1 MEGAAA
7 AGGSGTSSV
16 TPVVPIWPRT
26 LHRYNANLPSSY
38 RAGVL
43 TEQVRLLGG
52 IRALASSLLQSAT
65 TGPPAEAGVANCEF
79 YHRAVER
86 DLAALEKG
94 VARYLDL
101 KYLLPPPD
109 YPLLV
114 RIFLQGIFTAGLDL
128 GLRAKLSRITVR
140 LIYRADCVL
149 PFVLP
154 WRRIVVALRAV
165 HLDAADGTPYIGKDV
180 RDAHCRNLINL
191 LRCVRFGVSASSD
204 GTTADATAASTD
216 VQEIWAEL
224 TGGIDVSTAES
235 TFLPLL
241 LLSHILPTRGDA
253 WSGWVEPGAA
263 LWATLDM
270 SSEWDAVWLSLFSR
284 LARHQPAAI
293 DWTAYLPLV
302 YDRILPCLQ
311 LPLGYAAP
319 QSPVER
325 RCPSHLSFLFSGKA
339 TVSAACFAI
348 HALSPARPAA
358 MEYLSRLLETA
369 RLYFHPSNGGRWTT
383 YLTSFLGHLTG
394 HLVSRLLGERAATQ
408 AGEMGRV
415 VGTRL
420 QAAVAPAEH
429 RLTEADVTALRD
441 ILLPLIHQGMLAKS
455 TYLAIQAA
463 QSARDFAV
471 LTPGEVLPP
480 FMDLAAESLD
490 SVSMP
495 HRTAAGLKLLATLSP
510 VFLDVRFFPPGLTA
524 LTNALDLTLPGIDPN
539 DPGKTEA
546 TLRFIAVA
554 TSRVQSIL
562 TGDETGD
569 GAVGEELAR
578 ARVSLAAYLEDYV
591 HRLLDR
597 LFSLLMTLEE
607 PTKKGRR
614 ATSSSAPTLS
624 NFVFAVTMQ
633 NLFAALPP
641 AVALDAA
648 RKVARHVAAAAQSH
662 ARKYYGALIR
672 SSAAAA
678 ACALTGHRR
687 RDDTFPAAGDTIA
700 ADIFVPLLLRDVLE
714 LDGSSSGAGGALMTD
729 GAQPQSWKLSP
740 LSEDETVWRV
750 RMLAQTVR
758 TVGPLRP
765 EQLAQLRALAALVSH
780 RMECS
785 RSLYKAGG
793 RLIRGLLEGLCATE
807 VAFSPKNVPV
817 DGRSMADVSNGG
829 DGINSCSDS
838 LRVYAAYNFDWQQPS
853 PADWEAATQILD
865 DTLTDAEAL
874 IYGLPRRD
882 LGGGGTTGNA
892 PRPHVTS
899 ATALSSVVVNRES
912 LFRAL
917 RMIHAAQR
925 GGRWLLAGGVAD
937 DVVAAQKRVDSAV
950 AALAGASANDDYD
963 AVLAASGHEI
973 SVEDARAVLRAPIVA
988 GVGGE
993 QSISTGA
1000 AAIAGID
1007 VARRLW
1013 VRAYGLVLLVIAAV
1027 VRSRPDDGAL
1037 LYRCMEPVELANEPF
1052 RRGAGPAR
1060 HSTLAARG
1068 YKSAYHPVM
1077 SALRPFGAEGGVGR
1091 LMPRFIAK
1099 MRIDALHEYR
1109 VSLSGRAGGGGG
1121 AACDAVFDGVLHALC
1136 DLAVNDFPLVRS
1148 EARGVLTRALRV
1160 ASHPARRNVI
1170 DKMLRVLQASSEG
1183 PITGVLA
1190 PIPIE
1195 HVIKQV
1201 AADPVCSF
1209 VRPGDGDVAVKPS
1222 SIGVKPTSV
1231 GGDAPAVNDEGAS
1244 ATGAF
1249 SASGTQAMEASPATS
1264 AQKAGADKK
1273 AEVSY
1278 EQMMGAA
1285 DVLRSRAVSPLV
1297 MREWSFFAP
1306 AGKAVLAALLAAE
1319 RPDAAAVVGG
1329 LFAKLAMLVRP
1340 LTLEDFALHPADF
1353 LSPAV
1358 GDASFGDDVHMFT
1371 GAPSADPDV
1380 LALETFTDYTHFLLG
1395 LSKSGSTGVDVRAK
1409 PSDQLLPAGAAG
1421 SFRNVET
1428 VEDATSSVPI
1438 ASVAASSAVTVSAGN
1453 ASGESSSLMVHE
1465 ARLTTSTVSVGPNAA
1480 PPSNAVGVLEAAA
1493 VSRSVVENKSA
1504 SDAHWRLQSLVASTL
1519 YMGLRGERVTDPAV
1533 ARLFAYGMVSD
1544 VVMLRQIA
1552 CHAVALILALHVKR
1566 SAAFSIVQAG
1576 EQAGARSASV
1586 LVSPLAD
1593 LAGRGDNGALEA
1605 DAAEVEAVMSQP
1617 DFARKL
1623 VHTLALDHSDE
1634 GGAGGRDRGHCLSL
1648 LSLSRYVDGDLCWSM
1663 TGGPPWPSS
1672 WMLRSRDGVSL
1683 ARVRLYEGLMRVF
1696 GVSALDAFA
1705 SVVDA
1710 LLPAD
1715 GSNGDG
1721 IVGVTAENV
1730 RLVAAEVV
1738 AGMSRGLRYIDTPS
1752 PAEAD
1757 DPEEPSVPVVRR
1769 GRLASTADVERVAE
1783 WAWLLLERFSGPDG
1797 VDNGGTFIRL
1807 LASSARGRLGRIVNL
1822 RLADRILPS
1831 TGGLSDGGETSL
1843 LDQSAVAHVQ
1853 ARRLRYAHALV
1864 ADAPPDSRSAL
1875 VARYVSAVAL
1885 GLTTADSFGHPLK
1898 TVREEV
1904 ARCMGMASS
1913 FSRPECRDVLI
1924 AAVGRLVER
1933 LMEQQQIIN
1942 AAEAETGSGNAGEVA
1957 DVEMADAE
1965 PTAAASASKG
1975 LSQSEIVDSGKS
1987 STQETLKK
1995 QRSREGETLSR
2006 WVALVQ
2012 WNGESHAFGPILG
2025 SLLPALFDSVDDGDQ
2040 DRVDH
2045 ARQALSLAA
2054 QARLDDDD
2062 LSRVI
2067 AVCVATAKST
2077 KWRVRGSVLPYL
2089 QVVGFTRLFVGR
2101 EVDMRSLLD
2110 AVVALLSDEQLD
2122 VREAAAHTLVPL
2134 LRDAP
2139 ASAVEVLRASFLNR
2153 AKRSRKR
2160 VLRLRKLV
2168 RAERLAANPAVGG
2181 GSSSSAVG
2189 DAGGSSG
2196 LVAAAPSS
2204 GPADLAAALVVQHG
2218 AVLGLGALLLSS
2230 PYAVPS
2236 WMPPVLLALTQCI
2249 DDMPPVSTTAR
2260 KLFADFWRTHRDEW
2274 AAQREAFTADE
2285 LEQVS
2290 ELLIS
2295 PSYYA

>member
-1 MEGAAA
+1 M
-7 AGGSGTSSV
+7 
-16 TPVVPIWPRT
+16 
-26 LHRYNANLPSSY
+26 
-38 RAGVL
+38 L

-52 IRALASSLLQSAT
+52 IRSLTSYLLQSAT
-65 TGPPAEAGVANCEF
+65 SGPPAEAGAANCEF

-109 YPLLV
+109 YPILV
-114 RIFLQGIFTAGLDL
+114 QVFLQGIFTAGLDL

-191 LRCVRFGVSASSD
+191 LRCVRLGVAASGD
-204 GTTADATAASTD
+204 GEAGDGSAASTV
-216 VQEIWAEL
+216 VQEIWTEL
-224 TGGIDVSTAES
+224 TDGVDISAAES
-235 TFLPLL
+235 TFLPIL
-241 LLSHILPTRGDA
+241 LLSHVLPTRGDA
-253 WSGWVEPGAA
+253 WAGWVQSGAA
-263 LWATLDM
+263 LWAKLDM

-284 LARHQPAAI
+284 LARHQPAVI
-293 DWTAYLPLV
+293 DWTDYLPLV

-383 YLTSFLGHLTG
+383 YLTSFLGHLTS

-408 AGEMGRV
+408 AGQMDRV

-420 QAAVAPAEH
+420 QSAVAPAEH
-429 RLTEADVTALRD
+429 RLTEADVAALRD

-455 TYLAIQAA
+455 PYLAIQAA

-471 LTPGEVLPP
+471 LTPGEVLPS
-480 FMDLAAESLD
+480 FLDLAAESLD

-554 TSRVQSIL
+554 TSRIQSIL

-569 GAVGEELAR
+569 GVEGEELVR
-578 ARVSLAAYLEDYV
+578 GRVSLAAYLEDYV

-662 ARKYYGALIR
+662 ARKYYGALMR

-678 ACALTGHRR
+678 ASALSGHRR
-687 RDDTFPAAGDTIA
+687 RDGSFPAAADTIA

-714 LDGSSSGAGGALMTD
+714 LDDSPSRATEVTMTD
-729 GAQPQSWKLSP
+729 GTRPQSWKLSP

-758 TVGPLRP
+758 TVGPLRSQ
-765 EQLAQLRALAALVSH
+765 QLAQLRALAALVSH

-807 VAFSPKNVPV
+807 VAFSPKNDRVGGSSIAGDSS
-817 DGRSMADVSNGG
+817 DGSGVNTV
-829 DGINSCSDS
+829 SDS
-838 LRVYAAYNFDWQQPS
+838 LRVYASYNFDWQQPS
-853 PADWEAATQILD
+853 PADWEAATHIVD

-874 IYGLPRRD
+874 IFGLPRRD
-882 LGGGGTTGNA
+882 PGSGDTTGDVRS
-892 PRPHVTS
+892 PRVAS
-899 ATALSSVVVNRES
+899 AAALSSVVVNRES

-925 GGRWLLAGGVAD
+925 GGRWLLAGGLAD
-937 DVVAAQKRVDSAV
+937 DVVAAQQRVDRAV
-950 AALAGASANDDYD
+950 AALVRASATDDYD
-963 AVLAASGHEI
+963 AVLAAAGREI
-973 SVEDARAVLRAPIVA
+973 SVEDARVVLRAPIVA

-993 QSISTGA
+993 QSPSTSVA
-1000 AAIAGID
+1000 TIAGID

-1027 VRSRPDDGAL
+1027 MRSRPDDGAL
-1037 LYRCMEPVELANEPF
+1037 LYRCMEPIELANEPF

-1060 HSTLAARG
+1060 HSTLAAQG
-1068 YKSAYHPVM
+1068 YKSAYVPVM
-1077 SALRPFGAEGGVGR
+1077 SSLRPFGAEGGVGR
-1091 LMPRFIAK
+1091 LMPRFIVK

-1148 EARGVLTRALRV
+1148 EARGALTRALRV
-1160 ASHPARRNVI
+1160 ASHPARRHVI
-1170 DKMLRVLQASSEG
+1170 DKMLRVLQASSQG

-1190 PIPIE
+1190 PIPME
-1195 HVIKQV
+1195 HVIQQV
-1201 AADPVCSF
+1201 AADRVCNF
-1209 VRPGDGDVAVKPS
+1209 LRPSDDDGILSAS
-1222 SIGVKPTSV
+1222 TV
-1231 GGDAPAVNDEGAS
+1231 GAKLASAGGEAPAGIDEGSS
-1244 ATGAF
+1244 AAGALSGGGS
-1249 SASGTQAMEASPATS
+1249 SAMDASPATS
-1264 AQKAGADKK
+1264 AQPAGADKK
-1273 AEVSY
+1273 TEVSY

-1297 MREWSFFAP
+1297 MREWGFFAP

-1340 LTLEDFALHPADF
+1340 LTLVDFALRPADF
-1353 LSPAV
+1353 LSPTAWDV
-1358 GDASFGDDVHMFT
+1358 SFGDDVRMFL
-1371 GAPSADPDV
+1371 GAPSAEPDV
-1380 LALETFTDYTHFLLG
+1380 SALHTFTDYTHFLLG

-1409 PSDQLLPAGAAG
+1409 PSGQVIPADTAG
-1421 SFRNVET
+1421 SFRPMET

-1438 ASVAASSAVTVSAGN
+1438 APVAASSAVTVSAGD
-1453 ASGESSSLMVHE
+1453 ASGQPSSLLVRE
-1465 ARLTTSTVSVGPNAA
+1465 ARLTTSTVSVGPDSA
-1480 PPSNAVGVLEAAA
+1480 PRSSAIGVIEPAA
-1493 VSRSVVENKSA
+1493 VSRTVVENKSA

-1519 YMGLRGERVTDPAV
+1519 YMGLRGERVTEPAV

-1552 CHAVALILALHVKR
+1552 CHAIALILALHVKR
-1566 SAAFSIVQAG
+1566 AAACAIVQAG
-1576 EQAGARSASV
+1576 GQEGVGNASV
-1586 LVSPLAD
+1586 LVSPLVGR
-1593 LAGRGDNGALEA
+1593 AGRVENGTLEA
-1605 DAAEVEAVMSQP
+1605 DAAEVEAVLLQP
-1617 DFARKL
+1617 DFTRKL

-1696 GVSALDAFA
+1696 GVTALDAFA
-1705 SVVDA
+1705 SVMDA
-1710 LLPAD
+1710 LLPTD
-1715 GSNGDG
+1715 GSLGDG

-1738 AGMSRGLRYIDTPS
+1738 AGMSRGLRYVDALS
-1752 PAEAD
+1752 PAEAE
-1757 DPEEPSVPVVRR
+1757 DPEEPAVPLERR
-1769 GRLASTADVERVAE
+1769 GRLASEADMERVAD

-1807 LASSARGRLGRIVNL
+1807 IASSARGRLGRLVNL
-1822 RLADRILPS
+1822 RLSDRILPA
-1831 TGGLSDGGETSL
+1831 TGGLSDGGDASL

-1864 ADAPPDSRSAL
+1864 ADAPPASQSAL
-1875 VARYVSAVAL
+1875 VLRYVTAVAV

-1913 FSRPECRDVLI
+1913 FCRSECRDVLS
-1924 AAVGRLVER
+1924 AAVDRLVQR
-1933 LMEQQQIIN
+1933 LVDQQKLIN
-1942 AAEAETGSGNAGEVA
+1942 AAEVGASPGDSGEGA
-1957 DVEMADAE
+1957 DVEMTDAE
-1965 PTAAASASKG
+1965 PTAAVSASKE
-1975 LSQSEIVDSGKS
+1975 LSLGTSVDSEKS
-1987 STQETLKK
+1987 AQDTRKK

-2025 SLLPALFDSVDDGDQ
+2025 TVLPVLFDSVDDGDQ

-2101 EVDMRSLLD
+2101 EVDMRSVLD

-2139 ASAVEVLRASFLNR
+2139 PAAVVALRASFLDR

-2168 RAERLAANPAVGG
+2168 RAERAAAIAASG
-2181 GSSSSAVG
+2181 GSSGSSAIG
-2189 DAGGSSG
+2189 DAGGNDG
-2196 LVAAAPSS
+2196 VTAAAPST

-2230 PYAVPS
+2230 PYAVPA

-2274 AAQREAFTADE
+2274 SAQREAFTADE

>member
-1 MEGAAA
+1 M
-7 AGGSGTSSV
+7 
-16 TPVVPIWPRT
+16 
-26 LHRYNANLPSSY
+26 
-38 RAGVL
+38 L

-52 IRALASSLLQSAT
+52 IRSLASYLLQSAT
-65 TGPPAEAGVANCEF
+65 TGPPAEAGAANGEF

-109 YPLLV
+109 YPMLV
-114 RIFLQGIFTAGLDL
+114 RVFLQGIFTAGLDL
-128 GLRAKLSRITVR
+128 GLRAKLSRVTVR
-140 LIYRADCVL
+140 LVYRADCVL
-149 PFVLP
+149 PFALP

-191 LRCVRFGVSASSD
+191 LRCVRTGVSAS
-204 GTTADATAASTD
+204 GGGAAPDAAAASTA
-216 VQEIWAEL
+216 VQELWAEL

-235 TFLPLL
+235 TFLPVL
-241 LLSHILPTRGDA
+241 LLSHVLPTRGDA
-253 WSGWVEPGAA
+253 WSGWVQPGAA
-263 LWATLDM
+263 LWAALDM

-293 DWTAYLPLV
+293 DWTDYLPLV

-383 YLTSFLGHLTG
+383 YLTSFLGHLTS
-394 HLVSRLLGERAATQ
+394 HLVSRLLGERAATR
-408 AGEMGRV
+408 AGQMDRV

-420 QAAVAPAEH
+420 RVAVAPAEH

-455 TYLAIQAA
+455 AYLAIQAA

-480 FMDLAAESLD
+480 FLNLAAESLD

-554 TSRVQSIL
+554 ASRVQSIL

-569 GAVGEELAR
+569 GAEGEELAR
-578 ARVSLAAYLEDYV
+578 SRVSLAAYLEDYV

-614 ATSSSAPTLS
+614 ASSSSAPTLS

-678 ACALTGHRR
+678 ASALSGHRR
-687 RDDTFPAAGDTIA
+687 RDSTFPAATDTIA

-714 LDGSSSGAGGALMTD
+714 LDGSPSGVGDALMTD
-729 GAQPQSWKLSP
+729 GARPQSCKLSP

-765 EQLAQLRALAALVSH
+765 QQLAQLRALAALVSH
-780 RMECS
+780 RTECS
-785 RSLYKAGG
+785 RSLYKSGG

-807 VAFSPKNVPV
+807 VAFSPKNVRV
-817 DGRSMADVSNGG
+817 DGRSMADDSKDGN
-829 DGINSCSDS
+829 GINSCNDS
-838 LRVYAAYNFDWQQPS
+838 LCVYAAYNFDWQQPS
-853 PADWEAATQILD
+853 PADWEAATQIVD

-882 LGGGGTTGNA
+882 LGSGGTTGDA
-892 PRPHVTS
+892 PSPRVTS
-899 ATALSSVVVNRES
+899 AAALSSVVVNRES

-925 GGRWLLAGGVAD
+925 GGRWLLAGGLAD
-937 DVVAAQKRVDSAV
+937 DVVAAQERVDSAV
-950 AALAGASANDDYD
+950 AALAGASATDDYD
-963 AVLAASGHEI
+963 AVLAAAGRDI

-993 QSISTGA
+993 QSPSTGA
-1000 AAIAGID
+1000 ATIAGVD

-1027 VRSRPDDGAL
+1027 MRSRPDDGAL

-1068 YKSAYHPVM
+1068 YKSAYNPVM

-1121 AACDAVFDGVLHALC
+1121 VACDAVFDGVLHALC

-1148 EARGVLTRALRV
+1148 EARGALTRALRV
-1160 ASHPARRNVI
+1160 ASHPARRHVI
-1170 DKMLRVLQASSEG
+1170 DKMLRVLQASSQG

-1190 PIPIE
+1190 PIPME
-1195 HVIKQV
+1195 RVIKEV
-1201 AADPVCSF
+1201 AADRVCRF
-1209 VRPGDGDVAVKPS
+1209 VRPGDDDVAVS
-1222 SIGVKPTSV
+1222 ASCNGTKPTSA
-1231 GGDAPAVNDEGAS
+1231 GGDAPSVNDEGAP
-1244 ATGAF
+1244 AAGAL
-1249 SASGTQAMEASPATS
+1249 SASGTQAMDASSVTS
-1264 AQKAGADKK
+1264 AQPAGADKK
-1273 AEVSY
+1273 TEVSY

-1340 LTLEDFALHPADF
+1340 LTLEDFALRPDDF
-1353 LSPAV
+1353 LSPTA
-1358 GDASFGDDVHMFT
+1358 GDASFGDDVRMFAVT
-1371 GAPSADPDV
+1371 PSAEPDV
-1380 LALETFTDYTHFLLG
+1380 LALQAFTDYTHFLLG

-1409 PSDQLLPAGAAG
+1409 PSDHLLPADTAG

-1428 VEDATSSVPI
+1428 VEDVTSSVPI
-1438 ASVAASSAVTVSAGN
+1438 APVAASSAVTVTAGDTSA
-1453 ASGESSSLMVHE
+1453 ESSSLMVHE
-1465 ARLTTSTVSVGPNAA
+1465 ARLTTSTVSVGPATA
-1480 PPSNAVGVLEAAA
+1480 PPSSAVGVLEAAA
-1493 VSRSVVENKSA
+1493 VSRPVVENKSA

-1566 SAAFSIVQAG
+1566 AAACSVVQAAG
-1576 EQAGARSASV
+1576 QAGARSASV
-1586 LVSPLAD
+1586 LVSPLAG
-1593 LAGRGDNGALEA
+1593 LAGRGDDGALEA
-1605 DAAEVEAVMSQP
+1605 DAAEVEAVLSQP
-1617 DFARKL
+1617 DFTRKL

-1683 ARVRLYEGLMRVF
+1683 SRVRLYEGLMRVF

-1710 LLPAD
+1710 LLPTD

-1738 AGMSRGLRYIDTPS
+1738 AGMSRGLRYVDAPTS
-1752 PAEAD
+1752 PTEAD
-1757 DPEEPSVPVVRR
+1757 DPDEPSVPAERR
-1769 GRLASTADVERVAE
+1769 GRLACAADVERVAE

-1807 LASSARGRLGRIVNL
+1807 MASSARGRLGRMVNL
-1822 RLADRILPS
+1822 RLADRILPP
-1831 TGGLSDGGETSL
+1831 TGGLSDGGDASL
-1843 LDQSAVAHVQ
+1843 LDQNAVAHVQ

-1864 ADAPPDSRSAL
+1864 ADAPPGSRSAL
-1875 VARYVSAVAL
+1875 VVRYVSAVAM

-1913 FSRPECRDVLI
+1913 FSRPECRDVLT
-1924 AAVGRLVER
+1924 AAVDRLVQR

-1942 AAEAETGSGNAGEVA
+1942 AAEAGSVPGDAGKCA

-1965 PTAAASASKG
+1965 PTAAASASKD
-1975 LSQSEIVDSGKS
+1975 LSSSASGGSGKS
-1987 STQETLKK
+1987 STQETRKK

-2012 WNGESHAFGPILG
+2012 WNGESHAFGPILS
-2025 SLLPALFDSVDDGDQ
+2025 SLLPALFDSVDDADQ
-2040 DRVDH
+2040 DRVGH

-2067 AVCVATAKST
+2067 AVCVAKAKST

-2139 ASAVEVLRASFLNR
+2139 PAAVEVLRASFLNR

-2160 VLRLRKLV
+2160 VLRLRKVV
-2168 RAERLAANPAVGG
+2168 RAERSAAIAAANG
-2181 GSSSSAVG
+2181 GSGSSAVG
-2189 DAGGSSG
+2189 DAGGSG
-2196 LVAAAPSS
+2196 GVAAAAPST

-2230 PYAVPS
+2230 PYAVPP

-2260 KLFADFWRTHRDEW
+2260 KLFGDFWRTHRDEW

>member
-1 MEGAAA
+1 MV
-7 AGGSGTSSV
+7 S
-16 TPVVPIWPRT
+16 IWPTT
-26 LHRYNANLPSSY
+26 LHRYNANLPPSY
-38 RAGVL
+38 RDAVV
-43 TEQVRLLGG
+43 TEQVRLLAG
-52 IRALASSLLQSAT
+52 IRALASYLLQSAT
-65 TGPPAEAGVANCEF
+65 TGPPAEAGAPNCEF
-79 YHRAVER
+79 YYRAVER

-94 VARYLDL
+94 VARFLDL

-109 YPLLV
+109 YPVLV
-114 RIFLQGIFTAGLDL
+114 RVFLQGIFTAGLDL

-149 PFVLP
+149 PFALP

-191 LRCVRFGVSASSD
+191 LRCVRLFVAASGD
-204 GTTADATAASTD
+204 GAAADAAAASTA

-224 TGGIDVSTAES
+224 TSGIDTSTAES

-241 LLSHILPTRGDA
+241 LLSHVLPTRGDA
-253 WSGWVEPGAA
+253 WAGWVQPGAA
-263 LWATLDM
+263 LWAKLDM

-284 LARHQPAAI
+284 LARHQPAVV
-293 DWTAYLPLV
+293 DWTDYLPLV

-358 MEYLSRLLETA
+358 MAYLSRLLETA
-369 RLYFHPSNGGRWTT
+369 RLYFHPSNGGRWTA

-408 AGEMGRV
+408 AGQMDRV
-415 VGTRL
+415 VGSRFRS
-420 QAAVAPAEH
+420 AVAPAEH

-480 FMDLAAESLD
+480 FLDLAAESLD

-569 GAVGEELAR
+569 GAEGEELAR
-578 ARVSLAAYLEDYV
+578 ARVALAAYLEDYV

-641 AVALDAA
+641 AIALDAA

-662 ARKYYGALIR
+662 ARKYYGALMR

-678 ACALTGHRR
+678 ASALSGHRR
-687 RDDTFPAAGDTIA
+687 RDATYPAASDTIA

-714 LDGSSSGAGGALMTD
+714 LDDSSLGTQGAPMTD
-729 GAQPQSWKLSP
+729 SAQPQSWKLSP

-765 EQLAQLRALAALVSH
+765 QQLAQLRALAALVSH
-780 RMECS
+780 RTECS

-807 VAFSPKNVPV
+807 VAFSPKNTRA
-817 DGRSMADVSNGG
+817 DGASVASDANGN
-829 DGINSCSDS
+829 DGVNGCTDS
-838 LRVYAAYNFDWQQPS
+838 LRVYKSYNFDWQQPS
-853 PADWEAATQILD
+853 PADWEAATQIVD

-882 LGGGGTTGNA
+882 LGGSGTTGDA
-892 PRPHVTS
+892 PSPRVVS
-899 ATALSSVVVNRES
+899 AAALSSVVVNRES

-925 GGRWLLAGGVAD
+925 GGRWLLAGGLAD
-937 DVVAAQKRVDSAV
+937 DVVAAQQRVDSAV
-950 AALAGASANDDYD
+950 AALSGASAGDDYD
-963 AVLAASGHEI
+963 AVLFAAGREI

-993 QSISTGA
+993 QSRYAGA
-1000 AAIAGID
+1000 ASHAGID

-1027 VRSRPDDGAL
+1027 MRSRPDDGAL
-1037 LYRCMEPVELANEPF
+1037 LYRCMEPIELANEPF

-1068 YKSAYHPVM
+1068 YKSAYAPVM
-1077 SALRPFGAEGGVGR
+1077 SALRPFEAEGGVGR

-1121 AACDAVFDGVLHALC
+1121 AACDAVFDGILHALC
-1136 DLAVNDFPLVRS
+1136 ELAVNDFPLVRS
-1148 EARGVLTRALRV
+1148 EARGALTRALRV
-1160 ASHPARRNVI
+1160 ASHPARRHVI
-1170 DKMLRVLQASSEG
+1170 DQMLRVLQASSQG
-1183 PITGVLA
+1183 PTTGVLA
-1190 PIPIE
+1190 PIPMARVIE
-1195 HVIKQV
+1195 QV
-1201 AADPVCSF
+1201 AADKVCSF
-1209 VRPGDGDVAVKPS
+1209 VRPGGDGVAGNADATGTKPAAAS
-1222 SIGVKPTSV
+1222 
-1231 GGDAPAVNDEGAS
+1231 GDGPAVNGEGAP
-1244 ATGAF
+1244 AAGAV
-1249 SASGTQAMEASPATS
+1249 SGSGTQAEDASPA
-1264 AQKAGADKK
+1264 ANAEPAGADKK
-1273 AEVSY
+1273 KEVSY

-1297 MREWSFFAP
+1297 MREWGFFAP

-1340 LTLEDFALHPADF
+1340 LTLEDFALRPADF
-1353 LSPAV
+1353 LSPTA
-1358 GDASFGDDVHMFT
+1358 GDASFGDDVRMFT
-1371 GAPSADPDV
+1371 GVPSADPDV
-1380 LALETFTDYTHFLLG
+1380 AALHTFTDYTHFLLG

-1409 PSDQLLPAGAAG
+1409 PSDQLLAANAAE
-1421 SFRNVET
+1421 SFRTMET

-1438 ASVAASSAVTVSAGN
+1438 APVAASKAVTVPAGD
-1453 ASGESSSLMVHE
+1453 ASGEPSSLMVHE
-1465 ARLTTSTVSVGPNAA
+1465 ARLTTSAVAVGPDAA
-1480 PPSNAVGVLEAAA
+1480 PPSAAVGVLEAAA

-1533 ARLFAYGMVSD
+1533 ARLFTYGMVSD

-1566 SAAFSIVQAG
+1566 AAAGTIVQKG
-1576 EQAGARSASV
+1576 GQTGAHSASV
-1586 LVSPLAD
+1586 LVSPLAG
-1593 LAGRGDNGALEA
+1593 LAGRGDDGALEA
-1605 DAAEVEAVMSQP
+1605 DAAEVEAVLLQP
-1617 DFARKL
+1617 DFTRKL

-1634 GGAGGRDRGHCLSL
+1634 GGAGGRDKGHCLSL

-1672 WMLRSRDGVSL
+1672 WMLRSRDAVSL

-1696 GVSALDAFA
+1696 GVAALDAFA

-1710 LLPAD
+1710 LLPTD

-1738 AGMSRGLRYIDTPS
+1738 AGMSRGLRYADAAS
-1752 PAEAD
+1752 LAEAD
-1757 DPEEPSVPVVRR
+1757 DAAEPSAPAERH
-1769 GRLASTADVERVAE
+1769 GRLASAADVERLAG

-1807 LASSARGRLGRIVNL
+1807 MASSARGRLGRLVGL
-1822 RLADRILPS
+1822 RLADRILPPAGS
-1831 TGGLSDGGETSL
+1831 VSDGGDASL

-1864 ADAPPDSRSAL
+1864 ADAAPDSHSAL
-1875 VARYVSAVAL
+1875 VMRYVTAVAN

-1904 ARCMGMASS
+1904 ARCMGVASS
-1913 FSRPECRDVLI
+1913 FSRPECRDVLL
-1924 AAVGRLVER
+1924 AAVDRLVRR
-1933 LMEQQQIIN
+1933 LTELQQVIN
-1942 AAEAETGSGNAGEVA
+1942 AAEAGTSAGDAGASA
-1957 DVEMADAE
+1957 DVEMTDAE
-1965 PTAAASASKG
+1965 PTAAGSAPKE
-1975 LSQSEIVDSGKS
+1975 LSSSAIVNSEKT
-1987 STQETLKK
+1987 STLEARKK

-2025 SLLPALFDSVDDGDQ
+2025 SLLPALFDSVDDVDQ

-2054 QARLDDDD
+2054 QARLDDAD

-2067 AVCVATAKST
+2067 ARCVATAKST

-2101 EVDMRSLLD
+2101 EGDMRSLLD

-2139 ASAVEVLRASFLNR
+2139 PAAVEELRASFLNR

-2160 VLRLRKLV
+2160 VLRLRKVV
-2168 RAERLAANPAVGG
+2168 RAERAAAI
-2181 GSSSSAVG
+2181 AA
-2189 DAGGSSG
+2189 AGGSSG
-2196 LVAAAPSS
+2196 SSAVSDAGGSGGVAAAASS

-2274 AAQREAFTADE
+2274 SAQREAFTADE

-2290 ELLIS
+2290 EQLIS

>member
-1 MEGAAA
+1 MSC
-7 AGGSGTSSV
+7 GS
-16 TPVVPIWPRT
+16 
-26 LHRYNANLPSSY
+26 YNANLPSLY
-38 RAGVL
+38 RDVVL

-65 TGPPAEAGVANCEF
+65 NGPPTEAGAANCEF

-109 YPLLV
+109 YPMLV
-114 RIFLQGIFTAGLDL
+114 RVFLQGIFTAGLDL

-140 LIYRADCVL
+140 LIYRSDCVL
-149 PFVLP
+149 PFALP

-191 LRCVRFGVSASSD
+191 LRCVRLGVSSS
-204 GTTADATAASTD
+204 GGGAAADAAAALTT

-224 TGGIDVSTAES
+224 TGGIDVSTAER

-241 LLSHILPTRGDA
+241 LLSHVLPTRGDA
-253 WSGWVEPGAA
+253 WSGWVQPGAT

-284 LARHQPAAI
+284 LARHQPAVV
-293 DWTAYLPLV
+293 DWTDYLPLV

-394 HLVSRLLGERAATQ
+394 HLVSRLLGERAATR
-408 AGEMGRV
+408 AGQMGRV

-420 QAAVAPAEH
+420 RSAVAPAEH

-569 GAVGEELAR
+569 GAEGEELAR

-662 ARKYYGALIR
+662 ARKYYGALLR

-678 ACALTGHRR
+678 ASALSGHRR
-687 RDDTFPAAGDTIA
+687 RDGTFPAAADAIA

-714 LDGSSSGAGGALMTD
+714 LDGSPSGAEGALMTD
-729 GAQPQSWKLSP
+729 GARPQSWKLSP

-765 EQLAQLRALAALVSH
+765 QQLAQLRALAALVSH
-780 RMECS
+780 RTECS

-807 VAFSPKNVPV
+807 VAFSPKNVRV
-817 DGRSMADVSNGG
+817 DGGLMGDGSNGSN
-829 DGINSCSDS
+829 GINGCSSS

-853 PADWEAATQILD
+853 PADWEAATQIVD

-874 IYGLPRRD
+874 IYGLPHRD
-882 LGGGGTTGNA
+882 LGGGGTTGDA
-892 PRPHVTS
+892 PSPRVTS
-899 ATALSSVVVNRES
+899 AAALSSVVVNREA

-937 DVVAAQKRVDSAV
+937 DVVAAQQRVDSAV

-963 AVLAASGHEI
+963 AVLAAAGREI
-973 SVEDARAVLRAPIVA
+973 SVEDARVVLRAPIVA

-993 QSISTGA
+993 QSPSTGA
-1000 AAIAGID
+1000 TSIAGID

-1027 VRSRPDDGAL
+1027 MRSRPDDGAL

-1068 YKSAYHPVM
+1068 YKSAYNPVM
-1077 SALRPFGAEGGVGR
+1077 SALRPFEAEGGVGR

-1148 EARGVLTRALRV
+1148 EARGALTRALRV
-1160 ASHPARRNVI
+1160 ASHPARRHVI
-1170 DKMLRVLQASSEG
+1170 DKMLRVLQASSQG
-1183 PITGVLA
+1183 PITGVLT
-1190 PIPIE
+1190 PIPME

-1201 AADPVCSF
+1201 VADRVCSF
-1209 VRPGDGDVAVKPS
+1209 FRSSDDDAVVSAPS
-1222 SIGVKPTSV
+1222 INTKPTSAD
-1231 GGDAPAVNDEGAS
+1231 GEAPAVNNEGAS
-1244 ATGAF
+1244 AAGA
-1249 SASGTQAMEASPATS
+1249 SSTSGTQAMDAVPATS
-1264 AQKAGADKK
+1264 AQSAVADKK
-1273 AEVSY
+1273 EVSY

-1340 LTLEDFALHPADF
+1340 LTLEDFALRPADF
-1353 LSPAV
+1353 LSATE
-1358 GDASFGDDVHMFT
+1358 GNASFGDDVRMFT
-1371 GAPSADPDV
+1371 GAPSADLDV
-1380 LALETFTDYTHFLLG
+1380 VSLDTFTDYTRFLLG

-1409 PSDQLLPAGAAG
+1409 PSDQLLPADTAR
-1421 SFRNVET
+1421 SFHNVET

-1438 ASVAASSAVTVSAGN
+1438 APVAASSAVTVPTGN

-1465 ARLTTSTVSVGPNAA
+1465 ARLTTSTVSVGPNSA
-1480 PPSNAVGVLEAAA
+1480 PPSSAVGVMEAAA
-1493 VSRSVVENKSA
+1493 VSRAVVENKSA

-1519 YMGLRGERVTDPAV
+1519 YMGLRGERVTDPDV

-1566 SAAFSIVQAG
+1566 AAACSIVQAG
-1576 EQAGARSASV
+1576 VQAGSRNASV
-1586 LVSPLAD
+1586 LVSPLAG
-1593 LAGRGDNGALEA
+1593 LAGRGDDGALEA
-1605 DAAEVEAVMSQP
+1605 DAAEVEAVLSQP
-1617 DFARKL
+1617 NFPRKL

-1705 SVVDA
+1705 CVVDA

-1738 AGMSRGLRYIDTPS
+1738 TGMCRGLRYIDAPS

-1757 DPEEPSVPVVRR
+1757 DPEEPTVPVERH
-1769 GRLASTADVERVAE
+1769 GRLASAADVKRVAE

-1807 LASSARGRLGRIVNL
+1807 MASSARGRLGRMVTL
-1822 RLADRILPS
+1822 RLADRILPP
-1831 TGGLSDGGETSL
+1831 TGGLSDGGDATTL
-1843 LDQSAVAHVQ
+1843 LDQNAVAHVQ

-1864 ADAPPDSRSAL
+1864 ADAPPGSQSAL
-1875 VARYVSAVAL
+1875 VVRYVTTVAI

-1913 FSRPECRDVLI
+1913 FSRPECRDVLV
-1924 AAVGRLVER
+1924 AAVDRLVQR
-1933 LMEQQQIIN
+1933 LMEQQRIIN
-1942 AAEAETGSGNAGEVA
+1942 AAEAGTGPGNAGGCV
-1957 DVEMADAE
+1957 DVEMVDAE
-1965 PTAAASASKG
+1965 PTAAANESKDSSPSESA
-1975 LSQSEIVDSGKS
+1975 DSGQP
-1987 STQETLKK
+1987 STQETRKK

-2025 SLLPALFDSVDDGDQ
+2025 SLLPALFDSVDDSDQ

-2067 AVCVATAKST
+2067 TVCVSSAKST

-2139 ASAVEVLRASFLNR
+2139 PAAVEVLRASFLNR

-2168 RAERLAANPAVGG
+2168 RAERSAAIAAAGG
-2181 GSSSSAVG
+2181 GSSSSVVG
-2189 DAGGSSG
+2189 DAGGSG
-2196 LVAAAPSS
+2196 GVAAAAPST

-2230 PYAVPS
+2230 PYAVPP

-2274 AAQREAFTADE
+2274 AAQREAFTTDE

>member
-1 MEGAAA
+1 MRLVCWLFSS
-7 AGGSGTSSV
+7 GGRHPLRRDS
-16 TPVVPIWPRT
+16 
-26 LHRYNANLPSSY
+26 YNANLPSAY
-38 RAGVL
+38 RDAMQV
-43 TEQVRLLGG
+43 EQGRLLAG
-52 IRALASSLLQSAT
+52 IRALSWHLFQAAT
-65 TGPPAEAGVANCEF
+65 TGPPVEAGAPNGEF

-109 YPLLV
+109 YPALV
-114 RIFLQGIFTAGLDL
+114 RVFLQGIFTPGLDL
-128 GLRAKLSRITVR
+128 GLRAKLSRIAVR
-140 LIYRADCVL
+140 LLHRADCIL
-149 PFVLP
+149 PYALP

-180 RDAHCRNLINL
+180 RDAHCRNLCNL
-191 LRCVRFGVSASSD
+191 LRCVRFCASP
-204 GTTADATAASTD
+204 GTGGAGGGGDANGAAPAAV

-224 TGGIDVSTAES
+224 AGGIDVSRAES
-235 TFLPLL
+235 AFLPLL
-241 LLSHILPTRGDA
+241 LLSHVLPTRGDA
-253 WSGWVEPGAA
+253 WAGWVEDGAA
-263 LWATLDM
+263 LWSTLDV
-270 SSEWDAVWLSLFSR
+270 SSEWDAVWLSLFAR
-284 LARHQPAAI
+284 LSKHQPAVV
-293 DWTAYLPLV
+293 DWTAHLPLV
-302 YDRILPCLQ
+302 YDRIMPCLQ

-325 RCPSHLSFLFSGKA
+325 RCPSHLIFLFSSKA

-348 HALSPARPAA
+348 HALSPARPVA
-358 MEYLSRLLETA
+358 MEYLCRLLETA
-369 RLYFHPSNGGRWTT
+369 RLFFHPSNGGRWTT

-394 HLVSRLLGERAATQ
+394 HLVTRLLSERAATQ
-408 AGEMGRV
+408 AGRMDRV
-415 VGTRL
+415 VGTRT
-420 QAAVAPAEH
+420 QQAVAPAEH
-429 RLTEADVTALRD
+429 RLTDANVTALRE

-455 TYLAIQAA
+455 PYLAIQAA

-480 FMDLAAESLD
+480 LLDSAAESLD

-562 TGDETGD
+562 TEDETGE
-569 GAVGEELAR
+569 GEELDR
-578 ARVSLAAYLEDYV
+578 ARVALASYLEDYV

-614 ATSSSAPTLS
+614 SASSSAPALS

-641 AVALDAA
+641 AMALDTA

-662 ARKYYGALIR
+662 ARKYYGALMR

-678 ACALTGHRR
+678 ASALSGLRR
-687 RDDTFPAAGDTIA
+687 RDGAYPAEGETIA

-714 LDGSSSGAGGALMTD
+714 VDSASPGAEGSPMTD
-729 GAQPQSWKLSP
+729 GAPPVTWKLSS

-765 EQLAQLRALAALVSH
+765 QQLAQLRALAALISH
-780 RMECS
+780 RTECS

-793 RLIRGLLEGLCATE
+793 RLIRGLLEGLCSTD
-807 VAFSPKNVPV
+807 VAFSPKNVRKGEPLTGAGAIG
-817 DGRSMADVSNGG
+817 DSGG
-829 DGINSCSDS
+829 GSGDDS
-838 LRVYAAYNFDWQQPS
+838 LTLYKSYNFDWQQPS
-853 PADWEAATQILD
+853 LADWEAAMQIVD

-882 LGGGGTTGNA
+882 LGSGGNTGDVA
-892 PRPHVTS
+892 SPRVAS
-899 ATALSSVVVNRES
+899 AAALSSVVVNRES

-925 GGRWLLAGGVAD
+925 GGRWLLAGGLAD
-937 DVVAAQKRVDSAV
+937 DAVAAQQRVDAAV
-950 AALAGASANDDYD
+950 AELAGALATGDYD
-963 AVLAASGHEI
+963 ETVAAAGRGI
-973 SVEDARAVLRAPIVA
+973 SVDDARAVLRAPIVA

-993 QSISTGA
+993 QSPAVGA
-1000 AAIAGID
+1000 AAIAGRD

-1013 VRAYGLVLLVIAAV
+1013 VRAYGLVLLVVAAV

-1068 YKSAYHPVM
+1068 YKSAYNPVM
-1077 SALRPFGAEGGVGR
+1077 AVLRPFGAEGGVGR

-1099 MRIDALHEYR
+1099 MRLDALHEYR

-1121 AACDAVFDGVLHALC
+1121 AACDAVFDGILHALC
-1136 DLAVNDFPLVRS
+1136 ELAVNDFPLVRS
-1148 EARGVLTRALRV
+1148 EARGALTRALRV
-1160 ASHPARRNVI
+1160 ASHPARRQVI
-1170 DKMLRVLQASSEG
+1170 NKMLGVLQASSQG
-1183 PITGVLA
+1183 PTTGVLA

-1195 HVIKQV
+1195 DVIKQV
-1201 AADPVCSF
+1201 TADTVCSF
-1209 VRPGDGDVAVKPS
+1209 LARGGEDSTVATASSGTEPVPPS
-1222 SIGVKPTSV
+1222 GNVPATDCD
-1231 GGDAPAVNDEGAS
+1231 DAPVGNGAS
-1244 ATGAF
+1244 TNGLQ
-1249 SASGTQAMEASPATS
+1249 TMDASPAAS
-1264 AQKAGADKK
+1264 VQPAGGDKK
-1273 AEVSY
+1273 ESEVSY
-1278 EQMMGAA
+1278 EQMMGSA

-1297 MREWSFFAP
+1297 MREWSLLAP

-1329 LFAKLAMLVRP
+1329 LFAKLAMLARP
-1340 LTLEDFALHPADF
+1340 LTLEDFALRPADF
-1353 LSPAV
+1353 LSST
-1358 GDASFGDDVHMFT
+1358 GEGEDATFGDDVHMFT
-1371 GAPSADPDV
+1371 GTPAADPDAK
-1380 LALETFTDYTHFLLG
+1380 ALHTFTDYTRFLLS
-1395 LSKSGSTGVDVRAK
+1395 LSKSGSKGVDVRANSADGVR
-1409 PSDQLLPAGAAG
+1409 PTGSADSLPPMEAIEAAP
-1421 SFRNVET
+1421 T
-1428 VEDATSSVPI
+1428 SVPI
-1438 ASVAASSAVTVSAGN
+1438 DAVASSSSVAVPAVDATKEVP
-1453 ASGESSSLMVHE
+1453 SLLVHE
-1465 ARLTTSTVSVGPNAA
+1465 ARVTSTTVEMGPDAAA
-1480 PPSNAVGVLEAAA
+1480 PSSAAEVMQAVAGAPSD
-1493 VSRSVVENKSA
+1493 VEDKSA

-1519 YMGLRGERVTDPAV
+1519 YIGLRGERVTDPAV

-1552 CHAVALILALHVKR
+1552 CHAVALILAMHVKR
-1566 SAAFSIVQAG
+1566 AAACAIEQTAG
-1576 EQAGARSASV
+1576 QTDVRKASV
-1586 LVSPLAD
+1586 LVSALPSQSD
-1593 LAGRGDNGALEA
+1593 DGALQA
-1605 DAAEVEAVMSQP
+1605 DATEVETVLLRP
-1617 DFARKL
+1617 DFTRKL

-1672 WMLRSRDGVSL
+1672 WMLRSRDGLSL
-1683 ARVRLYEGLMRVF
+1683 SRVRLYEGLMRVF
-1696 GVSALDAFA
+1696 GVFALDAFA
-1705 SVVDA
+1705 SVLES
-1710 LLPAD
+1710 LLPSD
-1715 GSNGDG
+1715 GGVGDG

-1738 AGMSRGLRYIDTPS
+1738 AGMSRGLRYVSSLT
-1752 PAEAD
+1752 PAEVD
-1757 DPEEPSVPVVRR
+1757 DPSEPPVPGQRQ
-1769 GRLASTADVERVAE
+1769 GRLACSTDVELIAE

-1807 LASSARGRLGRIVNL
+1807 LSSSARGRLGRQVAL
-1822 RLADRILPS
+1822 RLADRILPA
-1831 TGGLSDGGETSL
+1831 TGDTSAGEEASL
-1843 LDQSAVAHVQ
+1843 LEKNAVAHVQ

-1864 ADAPPDSRSAL
+1864 ADAPPASRSLL
-1875 VARYVSAVAL
+1875 VVRYVSAVAS

-1913 FSRPECRDVLI
+1913 FSRPECRDVLN
-1924 AAVGRLVER
+1924 AAVDRMVQR
-1933 LMEQQQIIN
+1933 LMEQQQAIN
-1942 AAEAETGSGNAGEVA
+1942 AAEDGTSAVSADGSA
-1957 DVEMADAE
+1957 DVEMAGADQS
-1965 PTAAASASKG
+1965 AAADATNQVVANASA
-1975 LSQSEIVDSGKS
+1975 D
-1987 STQETLKK
+1987 TQTGTTAQEARKK

-2006 WVALVQ
+2006 WVSLVQ
-2012 WNGESHAFGPILG
+2012 WNGESHAFGPVLG
-2025 SLLPALFDSVDDGDQ
+2025 TLLPVLFDSVDDGDQ

-2054 QARLDDDD
+2054 QARLDADD

-2067 AVCVATAKST
+2067 TVCVATAKST

-2089 QVVGFTRLFVGR
+2089 QVVGFTRLFMGTKS
-2101 EVDMRSLLD
+2101 DMRSLLD
-2110 AVVALLSDEQLD
+2110 SVVLLLSDEQLD

-2139 ASAVEVLRASFLNR
+2139 AGAVESLRTTFLHR

-2160 VLRLRKLV
+2160 VLRLRKVV
-2168 RAERLAANPAVGG
+2168 RTERAAA
-2181 GSSSSAVG
+2181 
-2189 DAGGSSG
+2189 
-2196 LVAAAPSS
+2196 VAAASVNGCAAASGGASS
-2204 GPADLAAALVVQHG
+2204 SGGVVAAASSTGPADLAAALAVQHG
-2218 AVLGLGALLLSS
+2218 AVLGLGAFLLSS
-2230 PYAVPS
+2230 PYAVPP

-2249 DDMPPVSTTAR
+2249 DDVPPVSTTAR